1 MDARHRA
8 VRMRPGMNQ
17 QQFDAL
23 LTLGIR
29 KGVSDVH
36 LEVGYPPTFRV
47 NGSLFAARMDPLRPE
62 DTLEAARIVTAGR
75 ELSTAETDRSYSIP
89 GVSRFRA
96 SIFRQRNS
104 YGLVLRVI
112 PFDIPTLESL
122 SLSPSVQRFAAARE
136 GLILVTGA
144 TGQGKSTT
152 IASLLQRVNQSQ
164 RLHVITIED
173 PIEFLFPVGQSLV
186 IQREVGTDTESFRS
200 ALRAAVRQ
208 DPDIIM
214 VGELRDPETADT
226 CLKAAETGHLVI
238 ATLHTTDTVCSIS
251 RFVGLFPPEEQLL
264 ARGRLA
270 DVLRASLSLRLLPR
284 ADGQGL
290 LPACEVMF
298 STMAIQQ
305 AIREPERT
313 FELPSLIERSR
324 DDLGAHTFDQHLV
337 ELVTKRQ
344 ITVETARANATSP
357 AELNRVLSTEHSS

>member
-1 MDARHRA
+1 
-8 VRMRPGMNQ
+8 MNQ

-23 LTLGIR
+23 LTLGVR

-36 LEVGYPPTFRV
+36 LEVGYPPTYRV
-47 NGSLFAARMDPLRPE
+47 NGALFGARMEPLRPE
-62 DTLEAARIVTAGR
+62 DTADAARLVLGGG
-75 ELSTAETDRSYSIP
+75 ELTGSETDRSYSIP
-89 GVSRFRA
+89 GVSRFRV
-96 SIFRQRNS
+96 SIFRQRS
-104 YGLVLRVI
+104 SFGLVLRVI
-112 PFDIPTLESL
+112 PFDIPALESL
-122 SLSPSVQRFAAARE
+122 HLSAVVGRFAAARE

-152 IASLLQRVNQSQ
+152 IASLLQKVNLSQ
-164 RLHVITIED
+164 RLHLITIED

-186 IQREVGTDTESFRS
+186 IQREVGSDTESFRT
-200 ALRAAVRQ
+200 ALRSAVRQ

-238 ATLHTTDTVCSIS
+238 ATLHTTDTVRSVS

-298 STMAIQQ
+298 STTAIAQ
-305 AIREPERT
+305 AIREPSRT
-313 FELPSLIERSR
+313 HEIPGLIEKSR
-324 DDLGAHTFDQHLV
+324 EDLGSHTFDQHLL
-337 ELVTKRQ
+337 ELVKRGQ
-344 ITVETARANATSP
+344 IALDTARSNATSP
-357 AELNRVLSTEHSS
+357 AELDRALALENA

>member
-1 MDARHRA
+1 
-8 VRMRPGMNQ
+8 MNQ
-17 QQFDAL
+17 QQLDAL

-36 LEVGYPPTFRV
+36 LEVGYPPTYRL
-47 NGSLFAARMDPLRPE
+47 NGALFGARMDPLKPE
-62 DTLEAARIVTAGR
+62 DTADAVRLVLGGVEPKG
-75 ELSTAETDRSYSIP
+75 AEVDRGYSIA
-89 GVSRFRA
+89 GVSRFRV
-96 SIFRQRNS
+96 SVFRQRNT
-104 YGLVLRVI
+104 YGLVLRVVPFEI
-112 PFDIPTLESL
+112 PALDSL
-122 SLSPSVQRFAAARE
+122 NLPPAVQRFASARE

-152 IASLLQRVNQSQ
+152 IASLLQRVNQTQ
-164 RLHVITIED
+164 RLHLITIED

-186 IQREVGTDTESFRS
+186 IQREVGQDTESFRQ

-238 ATLHTTDTVCSIS
+238 ATLHTADTVRSIS
-251 RFVGLFPPEEQLL
+251 RFVSLFASEEQQL

-298 STMAIQQ
+298 ATTAVAQ
-305 AIREPERT
+305 AIRDPARTPEI
-313 FELPSLIERSR
+313 PGLIARSGE
-324 DDLGAHTFDQHLV
+324 DLGGHTFDQHLL
-337 ELVTKRQ
+337 ELVKAGR
-344 ITVETARANATSP
+344 ISLDTARSNASSP
-357 AELNRVLSTEHSS
+357 AELDRALALESL

>member
-1 MDARHRA
+1 
-8 VRMRPGMNQ
+8 MNQ

-36 LEVGYPPTFRV
+36 LEVGYPPTYRV
-47 NGSLFAARMDPLRPE
+47 NGALFGARMEPLKPE
-62 DTLEAARIVTAGR
+62 DTAEAARLVLGGA
-75 ELSTAETDRSYSIP
+75 ELKGLEVDRSYSIP
-89 GVSRFRA
+89 GVSRFRV

-104 YGLVLRVI
+104 FGLVLRVI
-112 PFDIPTLESL
+112 PFDIPPLEGL
-122 SLSPSVQRFAAARE
+122 HLSPAVQRFVTARE

-152 IASLLQRVNQSQ
+152 IASLLQKVNQTQ
-164 RLHVITIED
+164 RLHLITIED

-186 IQREVGTDTESFRS
+186 IQREVGADTESFRQ

-238 ATLHTTDTVCSIS
+238 ATLHTSDTLRSIS
-251 RFVGLFPPEEQLL
+251 RFVGLFPSEEQAL

-298 STMAIQQ
+298 STTAIAQ
-305 AIREPERT
+305 AIRDPART
-313 FELPSLIERSR
+313 AEIPSLIEKSR
-324 DDLGAHTFDQHLV
+324 GDLGAHTFDQHLQD
-337 ELVTKRQ
+337 LVHQKL
-344 ITVETARANATSP
+344 ISLDTARSNATSR
-357 AELNRVLSTEHSS
+357 ADLDRALALE